1 MNIDRIIYCNKT
13 TGFTEPCSRGEYFH
27 IKYLHIYGKDYKP
40 QRTLEQFIVDGKVT
54 YKCYAYGVPDM
65 VADIHHCSVKAIR
78 IFSLEFSIL
87 EMNDEHI
94 IVNVAERVDLAGN
107 KNRLIQE
114 RVFFNPSSAKIEY
127 VKKKNLV
134 IGGYTGDAAIIVFD
148 TQNTYNAW
156 PYYDNDKEQDAA
168 VNIGSFVFSI
178 GYSLFVEMEGDWN
191 KIIQDAQYHLMS
203 TGEKLDHARKENT
216 ELKEDNKLKENTIK
230 NLSQQNNELNSMV
243 EDMKNK
249 LQSYQ
254 EELTKTRKWAY
265 DILHF
270 DKKGAEE
277 LDVSNEKDWEK
288 FQSKVL
294 ELTEKM
300 KEDSLKN
307 DKKNR
312 LKKLKT
318 ACSKK
323 YDRFDKADLSFLAT
337 GQYLLEV
344 HKDDSMDFSPVLIA
358 FSKCVEG
365 VLANYLKRGY
375 VIPEDE
381 RPMLGNSL
389 VYIKKNSLLLGLS
402 QSQKI
407 ALVNQLDG
415 FIKYRNMAAHKEGIS
430 LEDLLKAKKIIFDS
444 FETFN
449 KSYLL
454 DFIHSNY

>member
-1 MNIDRIIYCNKT
+1 MR
-13 TGFTEPCSRGEYFH
+13 
-27 IKYLHIYGKDYKP
+27 
-40 QRTLEQFIVDGKVT
+40 
-54 YKCYAYGVPDM
+54 
-65 VADIHHCSVKAIR
+65 
-78 IFSLEFSIL
+78 
-87 EMNDEHI
+87 
-94 IVNVAERVDLAGN
+94 
-107 KNRLIQE
+107 
-114 RVFFNPSSAKIEY
+114 
-127 VKKKNLV
+127 
-134 IGGYTGDAAIIVFD
+134 
-148 TQNTYNAW
+148 
-156 PYYDNDKEQDAA
+156 
-168 VNIGSFVFSI
+168 
-178 GYSLFVEMEGDWN
+178 
-191 KIIQDAQYHLMS
+191 
-203 TGEKLDHARKENT
+203 
-216 ELKEDNKLKENTIK
+216 
-230 NLSQQNNELNSMV
+230 
-243 EDMKNK
+243 NK

-344 HKDDSMDFSPVLIA
+344 HKDDSMDFSPVRIA